1 MNRIIV
7 SIVIALCFAAPA
19 TRATAE
25 SSPAAKQTDEILLM
39 ARARAWAQSSVDR
52 DIALFRSFMAD
63 DYVELILQP
72 ATATQKATW
81 VSTTKDGWT
90 DLLRSGHEQYES
102 VELRN
107 LKVYLHG
114 DVATVSGEY
123 SQKGSKNGADN
134 SYDGFEVDTWA
145 RRSGTWLLISSTF
158 P

>member
-1 MNRIIV
+1 MSRIIA
-7 SIVIALCFAAPA
+7 SIALALLFVTPA

-25 SSPAAKQTDEILLM
+25 SSPAAKQADEILLM
-39 ARARAWAQSSVDR
+39 ACERAWAQSAVDR

-63 DYVELILQP
+63 NYVELIRQP

-90 DLLRSGHEQYES
+90 DLSRSGHEQYQS

-107 LKVYLHG
+107 LKVYLQG

-123 SQKGSKNGADN
+123 SQKGSKNGFDN
-134 SYDGFEVDTWA
+134 SYDGFYVDTWV
-145 RRSGTWLLISSTF
+145 RRRGTWLLISSTF